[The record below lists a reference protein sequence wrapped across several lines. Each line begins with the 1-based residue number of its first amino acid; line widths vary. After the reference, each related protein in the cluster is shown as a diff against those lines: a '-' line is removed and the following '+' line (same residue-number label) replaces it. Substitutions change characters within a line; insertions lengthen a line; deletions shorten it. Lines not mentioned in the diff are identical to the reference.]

1 MTISMVEWG
10 FKFLMGLVV
19 GAASIMTWARLQ
31 DHDLG
36 SLKDR
41 MVVVEIRQ
49 EKNRDAI
56 ELIKADTAVIRS
68 ILEERKR

>member
-1 MTISMVEWG
+1 
-10 FKFLMGLVV
+10 
-19 GAASIMTWARLQ
+19 
-31 DHDLG
+31 LG